1 MSDLK
6 FIELNSDKT
15 PKVSGKINKK
25 TYSTFDSLENAGV
38 LLNDDVIL
46 VDFDNDNIEEQ
57 KIIDYF
63 DTNYP
68 TLKVKTTKGYH
79 FYYSKPTNLRI
90 KKSMIDVIT
99 VGGFQVDLKNS
110 NKQYSVIKLNGKTR
124 ELNRPF
130 SFDDLPE
137 LPIFFYPLTKR
148 EDNLSGMKEHDGR
161 NDTLFKHLCS
171 VQSTYSD
178 IELND
183 VGNFINDNIFAESL
197 DKNEL
202 QRTIESAISYY
213 DQNEYHKDKSNM
225 IDFAQWII
233 PQLDVKL
240 YNTRLYFR
248 DNNKYISNDKKL
260 LRKITQY
267 AKLKKT
273 QDYELLYQM
282 NKFADEVNTNLKE
295 LPILLKNGYLI
306 NGEFST
312 IENNIIPFSPFYL
325 EVEYDPNAYD
335 ENVDK
340 FLNNITCNRKELRLT
355 LEEVLGHILLTNK
368 FPAHVFF
375 LSGSGNNGKSTFL
388 EMINNFVGDLGQ
400 TLSLNSFND
409 DTSIATLIGKL
420 CNCSDETDDVVIDKC
435 KGYKSLA
442 SGNTISV
449 RPIYSQPIKVQN
461 TATLILNANKMPN
474 FKDRTQGFFRRLVII
489 PFDFVIKNKIENI
502 DSLLSTHT
510 AKSYILNL
518 ALKGVQRIKANNYK
532 ITENKFL
539 IEKKN
544 EYISDT
550 DSVASFIMS
559 APNIDNEMTEI
570 IYCKYANFCDET
582 SLHEA
587 ISKTLFTRRLRDFGY
602 VSKVEYRNGKSIR
615 VYKKIK

>member
-15 PKVSGKINKK
+15 PKVNGKIDKM
-25 TYSTFDSLENAGV
+25 TYNTCENLENAGV
-38 LLNDDVIL
+38 LLNENVVL
-46 VDFDNDNIEEQ
+46 VDFDNDNINEQ

-63 DTNYP
+63 DTNFP

-79 FYYSKPTNLRI
+79 FYYSKPENLKI
-90 KKSMIDVIT
+90 KKSIIDVIT

-110 NKQYSVIKLNGKTR
+110 NKQYSVVKLNGNTR
-124 ELNRPF
+124 ETNRPF
-130 SFDDLPE
+130 SFDNLPE
-137 LPIFFYPLTKR
+137 LPVLFYPLTKR
-148 EDNLSGMKEHDGR
+148 EKNLSGMKEHDGR
-161 NDTLFKHLCS
+161 NDTLFRHLCS
-171 VQSTYSD
+171 IQTTYSS
-178 IELND
+178 IELSD
-183 VGNFINDNIFAESL
+183 VANFINNFIFAEGL
-197 DKNEL
+197 DENEL
-202 QRTIESAISYY
+202 QRTIESAIRYY
-213 DQNEYHKDKSNM
+213 DPNEYHKDKSNM
-225 IDFAQWII
+225 IEFAQWII

-240 YNTRLYFR
+240 YNTKLFFK
-248 DNNKYISNDKKL
+248 DDNKYICNDKKL

-267 AKLKKT
+267 AQLKKS

-282 NKFADEVNTNLKE
+282 NKFADEVKTNLKE
-295 LPILLKNGYLI
+295 LPILLKNGYII
-306 NGEFST
+306 NGEFSS
-312 IENNIIPFSPFYL
+312 IENDIIPFSPFYL
-325 EVEYDPNAYD
+325 DVGYDPNVYD

-340 FLNNITCNRKELRLT
+340 FLNDITCNRKELRLT

-442 SGNTISV
+442 SGNTITV

-489 PFDFVIKNKIENI
+489 PFDFVIKNKIDNI
-502 DSLLSTHT
+502 DSLLSTDT

-518 ALKGVQRIKANNYK
+518 ALKGVERIKSNNYK
-532 ITENKFL
+532 ITENEFL

-559 APNIDNEMTEI
+559 EPTIDNEMTEFV
-570 IYCKYANFCDET
+570 YCRYADFCNET
-582 SLHEA
+582 SLHDA

-602 VSKVEYRNGKSIR
+602 VSKVQYRNGKSIR